1 LKKTIQKYRRE
12 NFSIQIVQECST
24 EEELLKFKK
33 SRIGKGTGKNNS
45 MSNPENRKKVSD
57 SKKGRKRIYRKDG
70 TYYMSPRIS

>member
-1 LKKTIQKYRRE
+1 MQKNISEKIKGRIK
-12 NFSIQIVQECST
+12 S

-57 SKKGRKRIYRKDG
+57 SKKGRKRIYREDG